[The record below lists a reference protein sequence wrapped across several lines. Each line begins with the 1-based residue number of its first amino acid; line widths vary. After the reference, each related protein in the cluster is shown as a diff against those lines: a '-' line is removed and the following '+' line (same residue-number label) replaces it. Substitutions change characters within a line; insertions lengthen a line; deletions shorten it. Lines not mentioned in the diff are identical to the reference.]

1 MLAQSLTSV
10 WVLSIHSQVP
20 AAGAAPYGDR
30 VCAYP
35 LLRPKLP
42 ESPTPSTS
50 RLLSSALPRPC
61 HCRSHIWAGSAQGP
75 QWCAS
80 VATAGVSAD
89 SAPQALEAANPSTV
103 PPTSTSGYMG
113 PQGYGSTMLLFQ
125 EAPRPPNQGTPVAPP
140 TGILT
145 LKDFLNLL
153 LYRSLSLGPRN
164 LLPPLGGGETLRRV
178 TLIIPLPLD
187 RTRHLTCFLLFG
199 SPTFSSSNLNSPRFL
214 GS

>member
-1 MLAQSLTSV
+1 M
-10 WVLSIHSQVP
+10 P

-30 VCAYP
+30 ACAYP
-35 LLRPKLP
+35 LLRSKFP

-89 SAPQALEAANPSTV
+89 SVPQALGAGNPSPA
-103 PPTSTSGYMG
+103 PPPP
-113 PQGYGSTMLLFQ
+113 PQVTWGHRAM
-125 EAPRPPNQGTPVAPP
+125 APQCCFSRKTPPPNQGTPVAPP
-140 TGILT
+140 TGILM

-153 LYRSLSLGPRN
+153 LNRSLSLGPRN
-164 LLPPLGGGETLRRV
+164 LLPPLGGSL
-178 TLIIPLPLD
+178 
-187 RTRHLTCFLLFG
+187 
-199 SPTFSSSNLNSPRFL
+199 
-214 GS
+214 